1 MNSFE
6 QPILTGTTKF
16 IMHDTELSIQ
26 SCPLNLPLLPRCL
39 DHGARWWFEARRGT
53 SRKVFILSTVEAKG
67 FLTESAYFMSRT
79 KVPQPHPNQ

>member
-6 QPILTGTTKF
+6 QPLLTGTTKF
-16 IMHDTELSIQ
+16 IMHDDTELSIQ

-39 DHGARWWFEARRGT
+39 DHGARWWFEGRRGT

-67 FLTESAYFMSRT
+67 FLAYFMSRT
-79 KVPQPHPNQ
+79 KVTQPHPNQ